1 VSERILKGAIEVVNA
16 YYGVVSYN
24 VAKMLI
30 DGEKEPANGKE
41 KAIILVFQTL
51 KHMFVINYYIETIE
65 ENRYEE
71 AEEVIELL
79 QEDLIKYIAHLI
91 DDVREIRDT
100 RMHDKIDEIVEY
112 ITRGIDA
119 YRKIKGNM
127 QTLVRK
133 IKRKIGEIKDE
144 ETKNKIL
151 NALATSR
158 LNEL

>member
-1 VSERILKGAIEVVNA
+1 MEGLFELVSERILKGAIEVVNA

-79 QEDLIKYIAHLI
+79 QDCLLYTSPSP
-91 DDVREIRDT
+91 RD
-100 RMHDKIDEIVEY
+100 
-112 ITRGIDA
+112 RG
-119 YRKIKGNM
+119 
-127 QTLVRK
+127 
-133 IKRKIGEIKDE
+133 
-144 ETKNKIL
+144 
-151 NALATSR
+151 
-158 LNEL
+158 